1 MWFTTQIDRPMDRKE
16 SEEIDPSKYEEIGP
30 STLEYDKS
38 GYLKLTGKDGT
49 F

>member
-1 MWFTTQIDRPMDRKE
+1 MWFSTQIDRPTDRKE
-16 SEEIDPSKYEEIGP
+16 SEEIGP
-30 STLEYDKS
+30 SALEYDKS